1 MKRIIPVLLLTGLI
15 VTALFSGCTGT
26 PQNQQAAAS
35 PAAGNPPEKTYIVG
49 IDAEYPPYSYLDP
62 NGTPTG
68 FDVESMRWIAEKKG
82 LKVTFQPTAWDGMI
96 PSMDAGKID
105 MVYSGMT
112 ITPERAEKV
121 NFSIP
126 YLKINQSIAVPNSS
140 TKTLDDF
147 YAGKMM
153 IGAQRGTTGAI
164 WVENN
169 LVNKGLM
176 PKDNLKLYDSF
187 PLVAADLAIGRID
200 AAVYD
205 KPPMITAIAD
215 KPAHIIGEIDTDEQY
230 GVAIPKSNP
239 ALLQTMN
246 EGLTDLMN
254 DPYWQVL
261 RNRYALG

>member
-1 MKRIIPVLLLTGLI
+1 MKRFLS
-15 VTALFSGCTGT
+15 ALFLVILVASTAFVGCTGT
-26 PQNQQAAAS
+26 GQNNQQTPAPPDS
-35 PAAGNPPEKTYIVG
+35 PQKTYIVG

-68 FDVESMRWIAEKKG
+68 FDVESMRWIAEHKG
-82 LKVTFQPTAWDGMI
+82 ITVTFQPTAWDGMI
-96 PSMDAGKID
+96 PSMEAGKID

-112 ITPERAEKV
+112 ITPERQERV

-126 YLKINQSIAVPNSS
+126 YLKINQSIAVPDNGK
-140 TKTLDDF
+140 KTLDDF
-147 YAGKMM
+147 YAGRMI

-169 LVNKGLM
+169 LVNTGKM
-176 PKDNLKLYDSF
+176 PADSLKLYDSF
-187 PLVAADLAIGRID
+187 PLVAADLAIGRIE

-215 KPAHIIGEIDTDEQY
+215 KPAHIAGEIDTDEQY

-239 ALLQTMN
+239 VLLRTMN
-246 EGLTDLMN
+246 EGLAELMK

-261 RNRYALG
+261 RIKYSLG

>member
-1 MKRIIPVLLLTGLI
+1 MKQIIPCLLLAGL
-15 VTALFSGCTGT
+15 VLAALFSGCTSTTQSPQVST
-26 PQNQQAAAS
+26 PTVAQQ
-35 PAAGNPPEKTYIVG
+35 KTYIIG

-82 LKVTFQPTAWDGMI
+82 LSVTFQPTAWDGMI
-96 PSMDAGKID
+96 PSMNAGKID

-112 ITPERAEKV
+112 ITPERAEMV

-140 TKTLDDF
+140 TKSLDDF
-147 YAGKMM
+147 YAGKMVV
-153 IGAQRGTTGAI
+153 GAQRGTTGAI

-176 PKDNLKLYDSF
+176 PKENLKLYDSF
-187 PLVAADLAIGRID
+187 PLAAADLAIGRID

-215 KPAHIIGEIDTDEQY
+215 KPAHIIGEIDTNEQY

-246 EGLTDLMN
+246 EGLTDLMK
-254 DPYWQVL
+254 DPYWQML
-261 RNRYALG
+261 RNKYVLG

>member
-1 MKRIIPVLLLTGLI
+1 MKKIIPCLLISGLVLAAFL
-15 VTALFSGCTGT
+15 SGCTSTGQN
-26 PQNQQAAAS
+26 PQV
-35 PAAGNPPEKTYIVG
+35 PAAGTSSPKTYIVG

-62 NGTPTG
+62 NGTATG

-82 LKVTFQPTAWDGMI
+82 FSVTFQPTAWDGMI

-126 YLKINQSIAVPNSS
+126 YLKINQSIAVPNGR
-140 TKTLDDF
+140 TKTLADF
-147 YAGKMM
+147 YAGKMV

-169 LVNKGLM
+169 LVNKGIM
-176 PKDNLKLYDSF
+176 SPDNLKLYDSF

-215 KPAHIIGEIDTDEQY
+215 KPAHIIGEIDTNEQY

-239 ALLQTMN
+239 VLLQTMN
-246 EGLTDLMN
+246 EGLRELMN
-254 DPYWQVL
+254 DPTWQVL
-261 RNRYALG
+261 RTRYALG

>member
-1 MKRIIPVLLLTGLI
+1 MKWMLSLLLLTGI
-15 VTALFSGCTGT
+15 VLAAFFSGCTGT
-26 PQNQQAAAS
+26 GQNPQVT
-35 PAAGNPPEKTYIVG
+35 AAGTVSHKTYVVG

-82 LKVTFQPTAWDGMI
+82 LSVTFQPTAWDGMI

-112 ITPERAEKV
+112 ITPERQEKV

-126 YLKINQSIAVPNSS
+126 YLKINQSIAVPTSG

-147 YAGKMM
+147 YAGRMI

-169 LVNKGLM
+169 LVNKGIM

-215 KPAHIIGEIDTDEQY
+215 KPAHIIGEIDTNEQY

-239 ALLQTMN
+239 VLLQIMN
-246 EGLTDLMN
+246 EGLTDLMR
-254 DPYWQVL
+254 DPYWQTL
-261 RNRYALG
+261 RNKYMLG

>member
-1 MKRIIPVLLLTGLI
+1 MKRIITCLFLTVLIL
-15 VTALFSGCTGT
+15 AAFFSGCTG
-26 PQNQQAAAS
+26 QNRQEPAS
-35 PAAGNPPEKTYIVG
+35 PAAPGTAEKSYIVG

-82 LKVTFQPTAWDGMI
+82 LSVTFQPTAWDGMI

-126 YLKINQSIAVPNSS
+126 YLKINQSVAVPDST
-140 TKTLDDF
+140 TKTPEDF
-147 YAGKMM
+147 YAGHM
-153 IGAQRGTTGAI
+153 IVGAQRGTTGAI

-169 LVNKGLM
+169 LVNKGIM
-176 PKDNLKLYDSF
+176 SRDNLKLYDSF

-215 KPAHIIGEIDTDEQY
+215 KPAHIIGEIDTNEQY

-239 ALLQTMN
+239 VLLQTMN
-246 EGLTDLMN
+246 DGLAELMK

-261 RNRYALG
+261 RTRYDLG